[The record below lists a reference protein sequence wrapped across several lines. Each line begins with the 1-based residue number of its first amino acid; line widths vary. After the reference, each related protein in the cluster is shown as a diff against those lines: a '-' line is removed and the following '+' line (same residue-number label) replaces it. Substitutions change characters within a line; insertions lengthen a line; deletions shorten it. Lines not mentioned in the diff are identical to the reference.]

1 MDSPANV
8 SCTITPILAK
18 VSAGMPH
25 KRLKISSLVGKK
37 LSGHGFLTA
46 EVGIILGSKK
56 TLQELHTQLN

>member
-8 SCTITPILAK
+8 NCTIIPILAK
-18 VSAGMPH
+18 VSTEMPH

-46 EVGIILGSKK
+46 ESSNYSWFEENF
-56 TLQELHTQLN
+56 TRAS